1 VFEWG
6 IMKIIII
13 GGGMA
18 GLSAGIYAQIAG
30 FESLI
35 YEKYRTLGGQC
46 TGWDRNGYRIDSC
59 ISLMGGTKEGS
70 GFNKMWKE
78 FGVIRDEDDI
88 IRPDSFGTVEFD
100 GVSITLWKDL
110 DRLRAELLAVSPEDE
125 KPIDNLIRNF
135 RLMGKI
141 STSVPVD
148 KPVDMMSPGDLF
160 RVLKALL
167 GAGGI
172 LTKNSK
178 TSFGDYAK
186 RFKHPALQKL
196 ILSRLPPYFSILGF
210 FFTIGTFA
218 SGNGDLPRGGSR
230 TVADRMTEKYL
241 ELGGQVHTGNSAE
254 EIIVRGNRVAG
265 VRFTQNQPPAPD
277 QEKAARSRGGAPESF
292 TAEADY
298 VIAACDVR
306 ITLTKLLKNQY
317 RDRRFELRYQNA
329 RDYPVFSTFHAAFSV
344 QRDLTAYPL
353 SLIFETPP
361 LTIGL
366 TEYSFIK
373 FRNYSYDESFAPPGC
388 AVITV
393 PLNQSGEDYR
403 FWEDLYQRDAE
414 EYRREK
420 QRIGAELLTR
430 LVGRFPEWEGKIQLL
445 DVATPLSY
453 HHYTGAWQGAWM
465 SFMMTPRAKMMIHS
479 GRIRGLKNCLLT
491 GQWLQ
496 PPGGVPTAIMNG
508 RFTIQRICKME
519 KRPLLSPLR
528 GD

>member
-1 VFEWG
+1 
-6 IMKIIII
+6 MKIVII

-18 GLSAGIYAQIAG
+18 GLAAGIYAQIAG
-30 FESLI
+30 FESVI

-59 ISLMGGTKEGS
+59 ISLMGGTKEGT

-78 FGVIRDEDDI
+78 FGVIRKEDDI
-88 IRPDSFGTVEFD
+88 IRPDSFGTAEFN
-100 GVSITLWKDL
+100 GVSITLWKNL
-110 DRLRAELLAVSPEDE
+110 DRLRTELLAISPEDE
-125 KPIDNLIRNF
+125 KPIENLIQNC
-135 RLMGKI
+135 RLMGDI
-141 STSVPVD
+141 SMVVPVD
-148 KPVDMMSPGDLF
+148 KPVDMMSPGDLLK
-160 RVLKALL
+160 VLKALL

-178 TSFGDYAK
+178 TSFAEYAA

-230 TVADRMTEKYL
+230 TLPDRMSEKYL
-241 ELGGQVHTGNSAE
+241 ALGGRIHTGSAAE
-254 EIIVRGNRVAG
+254 EIIVRGNRAVG
-265 VRFTQNQPPAPD
+265 VRFTANG
-277 QEKAARSRGGAPESF
+277 ERF

-298 VIAACDVR
+298 VIAACDVH

-317 RDRRFELRYQNA
+317 RDRRFELRYRNS
-329 RDYPVFSTFHAAFSV
+329 RDYPVFSTFHAAFGI
-344 QRDLTAYPL
+344 QRDLTAYPI
-353 SLIFETPP
+353 SLIFEVEP
-361 LTIGL
+361 LTVGL
-366 TEYSFIK
+366 TEYPFIK
-373 FRNYSYDESFAPPGC
+373 FRNYSYDQDFAPPGC
-388 AVITV
+388 SVITV

-403 FWEDLYQRDAE
+403 FWEDLYRRDIE
-414 EYRREK
+414 GYRREK
-420 QRIGAELLTR
+420 QRIGEELRAR
-430 LVGRFPEWEGKIQLL
+430 LVRRFPEWEGKIQLL

-465 SFMMTPRAKMMIHS
+465 SFMMTPKAKLLIHS
-479 GRIRGLKNCLLT
+479 GKIRGLKNCLLT

-519 KRPLLSPLR
+519 KRPLLPPLG